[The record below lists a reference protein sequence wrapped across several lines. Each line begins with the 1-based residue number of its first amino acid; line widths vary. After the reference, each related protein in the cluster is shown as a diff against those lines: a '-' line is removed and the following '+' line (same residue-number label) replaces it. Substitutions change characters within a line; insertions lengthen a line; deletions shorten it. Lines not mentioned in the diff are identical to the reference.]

1 LSFVGSIG
9 QNADRLLFGTVGAPW
24 LVQLATTG
32 DTCSLDADVQQRLRQ
47 GSGAESVRSRLD
59 ISANLA
65 NSSAPTDR
73 PESVSVSLVGVDLS
87 AESSLAANFGLPS
100 KRLSADSIVLADKVA
115 RQLGVT
121 EGQSIELVVGTR
133 QLSYQIDKIV
143 SPVTPDFLLD
153 SWVIVD

>member
-1 LSFVGSIG
+1 M
-9 QNADRLLFGTVGAPW
+9 
-24 LVQLATTG
+24 
-32 DTCSLDADVQQRLRQ
+32 
-47 GSGAESVRSRLD
+47 
-59 ISANLA
+59 
-65 NSSAPTDR
+65 
-73 PESVSVSLVGVDLS
+73 SVSLVGVDLS